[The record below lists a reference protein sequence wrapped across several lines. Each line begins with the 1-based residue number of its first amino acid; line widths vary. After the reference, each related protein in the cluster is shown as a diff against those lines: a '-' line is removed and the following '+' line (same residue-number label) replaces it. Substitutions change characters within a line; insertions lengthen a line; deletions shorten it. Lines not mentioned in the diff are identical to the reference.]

1 MKKETDLVPTFKS
14 IATDVV
20 QDFQKAG
27 YKELH
32 FVDGCVYS
40 TKGTYSVDLENYDT
54 LFSINVDEFVL
65 KAVPR
70 HIIKERIKSIIL
82 NGNNAS
88 NMGISIAFQRIG

>member
-1 MKKETDLVPTFKS
+1 MKKETNLVSTFKS

-27 YKELH
+27 YKGLC
-32 FVDGCVYS
+32 FVDGVVYS

-54 LFSINVDEFVL
+54 LFSLNVDEFVL

>member
-1 MKKETDLVPTFKS
+1 MKKETVVSTFKS

-20 QDFQKAG
+20 QDFHKAG
-27 YKELH
+27 YKGLC
-32 FVDGCVYS
+32 FVDGVVYS

-88 NMGISIAFQRIG
+88 NMGISIDFQRIG